1 MPQIPETLTQSEFI
15 SLYPRYI
22 ASERSRKKSEN
33 TLRLYDLGLRKFRD
47 YLNETNPGEITP
59 LVVEEWTDAMLD
71 AEISQNSASQYYGA
85 VERFFNWAK
94 KMKLVSESPM
104 PEDGRPAVVFAKKEI
119 PSKEDIKKLLD
130 PATIP
135 PSITSKFPKR
145 NYAIVNTI
153 LLTGLRSDELR
164 ELRLSDVHFGED
176 GYILV
181 RCGKGGKERIAP
193 LPALA
198 QKILKDYLAS
208 GVRPKWC
215 TDEDYLFG
223 THQHDLD
230 EETAD
235 ADDQWHKFD
244 ATTLGR
250 LVKRYGKKVLGMD
263 LHPHLL
269 RHCAASLWDD
279 GGADMRD
286 VQKALGHASIATTER
301 VYVHIL
307 DKKKAAQAI
316 NSVLSVL

>member
-1 MPQIPETLTQSEFI
+1 MSQIPETITQADFMG
-15 SLYPRYI
+15 LYPRYL
-22 ASERSRKKSEN
+22 ASVRSRKKSEN

-47 YLNETNPGEITP
+47 YLNEANPGEITP
-59 LVVEEWTDAMLD
+59 LVVEEWTDSMLD
-71 AEISQNSASQYYGA
+71 SGVSQNSASQYWGA
-85 VERFFNWAK
+85 VERFFDWAK
-94 KMKLVSESPM
+94 RMKLVSESPM
-104 PEDGRPAVVFAKKEI
+104 PEDGKPSIVFQKQEI
-119 PSKEDIKKLLD
+119 PSKEDLRKLLD

-135 PSITSKFPKR
+135 PSITSKFPRR
-145 NYAIVNTI
+145 NYTIVNTI

-193 LPALA
+193 LPDLA
-198 QKILKDYLAS
+198 QKILKDYLAA
-208 GVRPKWC
+208 GIRPKWC
-215 TDEDYLFG
+215 TEEDYLFG
-223 THQHDLD
+223 THQHELD
-230 EETAD
+230 EETDEAED
-235 ADDQWHKFD
+235 EWHKFD

-250 LVKRYGKKVLGMD
+250 LVKRYGKRVLGMD

-286 VQKALGHASIATTER
+286 VQKALGHSSISTTER
-301 VYVHIL
+301 VYIHIL

-316 NSVLSVL
+316 NSVLATL